1 MLKEVR
7 IPGPDHPITIAPTA
21 ERVVVRVGEQVIARS
36 ENALTLYEAG
46 YAPVQYMPIGD
57 VEATLIEPSETE
69 TYCPYKGV
77 ATYYSISL
85 PRAKIKDAIWTY
97 VSPFEAVAEIAGLVA
112 FYDGK
117 NGITVQRDA

>member
-7 IPGPDHPITIAPTA
+7 VPGPDHPITIAPTA
-21 ERVVVRVGEQVIARS
+21 ERVVVRVGAQVIATS
-36 ENALTLYEAG
+36 ENALTLYEAC
-46 YAPVQYMPIGD
+46 YAPVQYMAIGD

-77 ATYYSISL
+77 ATYHSISL
-85 PRAKIKDAIWTY
+85 PQAQIKDAIWTY
-97 VSPFEAVAEIAGLVA
+97 VSPYEAVAEIAGLVA

-117 NGITVQRDA
+117 DGITVQRDN